1 MSTTILQHSKGNPK
15 IHSGVNYVLQIMTRQ
30 SRTTHIKDIMTHIW
44 PTKAN
49 EFPKRLPAEMTLH
62 PASDVQPQCINLSCW
77 LVYHSI
83 IVSYWNIHVTSLPL
97 HLTNRQRLEEC
108 KIFKLQKSCMGH
120 WFWETKNKI
129 NKQQQKHHPQKLPR
143 SFVFFAFFRLVNS
156 QTFTCD
162 KVSTPGNTVMMA
174 PSLPVE
180 PDGKMATTVGSFT
193 PGPAVGGA
201 DEQLRQKR
209 QLDAP
214 TDDGRG
220 WLGKVKLFSLS
231 KICW

>member
-1 MSTTILQHSKGNPK
+1 
-15 IHSGVNYVLQIMTRQ
+15 
-30 SRTTHIKDIMTHIW
+30 
-44 PTKAN
+44 
-49 EFPKRLPAEMTLH
+49 
-62 PASDVQPQCINLSCW
+62 
-77 LVYHSI
+77 
-83 IVSYWNIHVTSLPL
+83 
-97 HLTNRQRLEEC
+97 
-108 KIFKLQKSCMGH
+108 
-120 WFWETKNKI
+120 
-129 NKQQQKHHPQKLPR
+129 
-143 SFVFFAFFRLVNS
+143 
-156 QTFTCD
+156 
-162 KVSTPGNTVMMA
+162 MMA

-231 KICW
+231 KIC